1 MKTLG
6 VVPFQGDFTAGDP
19 EVFDELQKYDRAGV
33 PLNLI
38 YPAGRPDA
46 PIVLRPL
53 FTKKYLLAKLD
64 EAGPSRTASAS
75 ETGS

>member
-1 MKTLG
+1 M
-6 VVPFQGDFTAGDP
+6 
-19 EVFDELQKYDRAGV
+19 FDELQKYDRAGV

-38 YPAGRPDA
+38 YPAGRPEE
-46 PIVLRPL
+46 PIVLRPQL
-53 FTKKYLLAKLD
+53 SKQYLLAKLD